1 MTIVSTAKK
10 FGENPGVDAGDT
22 NVTHTVKAERIME
35 TETPTTEQPENNATA
50 AGDGQPGQPA
60 PATFTQEQLD
70 AIIKDRLDRAE
81 AKTKADLLGELGIED
96 LKTAKQT
103 LSEAEAARAAQMTEL
118 EKAQAEIAKAKELA
132 DKATTEAEAIKAQAA
147 EALLKA
153 AIISQAGQFNDP
165 LDAWQFI
172 DRSKVEVSEDGTYK
186 GIDEALKSLIE
197 AKPYLVKADG
207 GNPGTPAKARTQ
219 TIAEK
224 LLNKQPG
231 GAKKPEPAR
240 PKVNF

>member
-1 MTIVSTAKK
+1 
-10 FGENPGVDAGDT
+10 
-22 NVTHTVKAERIME
+22 ME
-35 TETPTTEQPENNATA
+35 TETPTTEQPEIPNATA
-50 AGDGQPGQPA
+50 AGDGQPGPAA

-70 AIIKDRLDRAE
+70 AIIKDRLDRAT

-96 LKTAKQT
+96 VKTAKQT
-103 LSEAEAARAAQMTEL
+103 LAEAEAARAAQMTEL

-153 AIISQAGQFNDP
+153 AIVSQAGQFNDP
-165 LDAWQFI
+165 LDAWQFV
-172 DRSKVEVSEDGTYK
+172 DRSKIETAEDGTYK
-186 GIDEALKSLIE
+186 GIDEALKTLVE
-197 AKPYLVKADG
+197 TKPYLVKDDGG
-207 GNPGTPAKARTQ
+207 GNPGTPTRARAQ

-231 GAKKPEPAR
+231 GAKKIEPAR